1 MPLFEQYPL
10 SLYNSMAREKQ
21 LFEPLAPPFVG
32 LYTCGPTVYS
42 EPHLGHA
49 RGLITWD
56 LVFRYLRHLGYRVR
70 YVRNITDVGHL
81 EDEVTDAGE
90 DKITKKAR
98 LERLEPMEVVQQ
110 YTVAY
115 RKAAADLNALS
126 PSIEPT
132 ASGHVPEQIQAIKN
146 ILSNGYAYERDGSVY
161 FNLARY
167 AASHPYGKLSGKV
180 LDDLIAGSRQTEG
193 LNQKQSPHDF
203 ALWKKASPEHIM
215 RWDSP
220 WGQGFPGWHIECSA
234 MSTKYLG
241 ETFDLHGG
249 GMDLLFPHHEA
260 EIAQNVGC
268 CGNQGVR
275 YWIHHNMLTIEGQKM
290 ARSLGNFISIE
301 QVFSGNHPLLEQ
313 AYSPMTV
320 RFFTLQSHYRSPV
333 DFSNEGLQA
342 AEKSYRRLMNAAA
355 ALDKLEYRAGAF
367 DAELERQIQE
377 ACHTLYRELSDDFN
391 TPRALA
397 VLFELSSRIQDFRS
411 GNKVLGGISADAFAQ
426 LQQNFKAVLFDVFG
440 LLPETQAQTSKLD
453 GVMDMLI
460 RMRTEARASKDFAAS
475 DRIRD
480 ELLAIGIQL
489 KDGKEGTTFSVEG

>member
-10 SLYNSMAREKQ
+10 HLYNSMVREKQ
-21 LFEPLAPPFVG
+21 LFEPLDPPFVG
-32 LYTCGPTVYS
+32 LYACGPTVYS

-49 RGLITWD
+49 RSLITWD

-81 EDEVTDAGE
+81 EDEVAGE
-90 DKITKKAR
+90 GEDRIGKKAR
-98 LERLEPMEVVQQ
+98 LERLEPMEIVQQ
-110 YTVAY
+110 YTLAY
-115 RKAAADLNALS
+115 RKAATELNALP

-132 ASGHVPEQIQAIKN
+132 ASGHVPEQIQAIKR
-146 ILSNGYAYERDGSVY
+146 IMSNGYAYERDGSVY
-161 FNLARY
+161 FNLERY

-180 LDDLIAGSRQTEG
+180 LDDLMAGSRQTEG
-193 LNQKQSPHDF
+193 LTEKQSPHDF
-203 ALWKKASPEHIM
+203 ALWKKANPEHIM

-220 WGQGFPGWHIECSA
+220 WGEGFPGWHIECSA

-249 GMDLLFPHHEA
+249 GMDLQFPHHEA

-268 CGNQGVR
+268 FGTEGVR

-290 ARSLGNFISIE
+290 ARSLGNFITIE
-301 QVFSGNHPLLEQ
+301 QMFKGDHPLLEQ
-313 AYSPMTV
+313 AYSPMTI

-355 ALDKLEYRAGAF
+355 ALDKLEYSASAL
-367 DAELERQIQE
+367 DTDLDNQLQE
-377 ACHTLYRELSDDFN
+377 ACHSLYRELSDDFN

-411 GNKVLGGISADAFAQ
+411 GNKAIGSISQGTFDLLRTRFR
-426 LQQNFKAVLFDVFG
+426 AVLFDVFG
-440 LLPETQAQTSKLD
+440 LLPETEGQTPKLD
-453 GVMDMLI
+453 SVMDLLI
-460 RMRTEARASKDFAAS
+460 RMRTEARARKDFAAS

-480 ELLAIGIQL
+480 ELIAMGIQL
-489 KDGKEGTTFSVEG
+489 KDGKDGTTFSVGE